1 MCHEKRH
8 SGGNLSGSGNLLSAW
23 AVNSGGYLSF
33 ALAIAVT
40 GAGAGLLNGDT
51 QKNIMACVPR
61 ERTGMASGMS
71 TTMRFSAITLA
82 IGVYGALLAS
92 QTQQLL
98 QADLGPA
105 WGEQVPA
112 IASKVVAGDMP
123 AALAGLPTATRELIQ
138 PMAREAFVGGFSRV
152 LWVAGWLA
160 LLAALVVGTLM
171 RKPIPGTRPAVTPLP
186 PVTDAT

>member
-71 TTMRFSAITLA
+71 TTMRFSAVMLA
-82 IGVYGALLAS
+82 IGVYGALLSGHSERLLHDSLSAQGGQWLE
-92 QTQQLL
+92 QTQ
-98 QADLGPA
+98 G
-105 WGEQVPA
+105 V
-112 IASKVVAGDMP
+112 ASRVVAGDMP
-123 AALAGLPTATRELIQ
+123 GALSQLPLEAHAQIQSLATS
-138 PMAREAFVGGFSRV
+138 AFVAGFSLV
-152 LWVAGWLA
+152 LWVAGVMG
-160 LLAALVVGTLM
+160 LLGALVVGTLM
-171 RKPIPGTRPAVTPLP
+171 RNPIPQSRLATTR
-186 PVTDAT
+186 